1 MKKIIQQWDI
11 VVLVLILFILAL
23 YNFYFINNN
32 NAPPYADS
40 PFHLINGNRYYSM
53 VSGEE
58 IERHGEINLEYPPLL
73 YFTSIVVY
81 KIFGFSLKNALWS
94 SFPFLVIFVVSIF
107 LTGKYF
113 GGKIGGIAATLI
125 AASSH
130 ITLEASHLYLLD
142 LPHTAFTA
150 LGLYFL
156 IISDKMEKPVY
167 TFLFGISFGL
177 AMLGKHT
184 AIFFLSLPL
193 MAMFIFIIRKKWIL
207 YLLPV
212 IPTATLSILG
222 YIMIRHAVSLGRYI
236 HTRNPVP
243 YYGIPVLIL
252 TTGVFLAIT
261 IYLRRKKDKLFP
273 GIDGNL
279 VDSTLNGVVAIL
291 VTSLTAGIWYILT
304 IRGVVQKMFLQGVL
318 VKTATRSMGSLFL
331 VSILNY
337 VDLIKFF
344 SIFTLI
350 LALVGVVCLF
360 LKKEN
365 RFELILI
372 MLCCLSGILA
382 HAPLAHASVFY
393 VVALFIFLSI
403 FGSYWFRYAGK
414 FQAIP
419 LVLLIISS
427 ALSFYY
433 PFSSSFTNSK
443 IFPVAVVK
451 ILALK
456 HTVIPDR
463 RDYPINRVLNDLDE
477 KKEEMLDIM
486 GDRRLPALV
495 YLTPEFKTAYQGPGE
510 VNHLVFETYKEFMKI
525 EDVFIYSFEKDW
537 ETPLKILESYPVYMV
552 IGYCNEAEIE
562 KVKEKVY
569 RISGRKLLP
578 VSKYNLTGKRS
589 LVFYN
594 LEWDKTGDN
603 IKIGPDFEF
612 ILGRMQKRPGE
623 LEDMRGASGKML
635 R

>member
-1 MKKIIQQWDI
+1 MKKILQQWDI
-11 VVLVLILFILAL
+11 VVLVLILLILAF
-23 YNFYFINNN
+23 YNSYFINNN

-40 PFHLINGNRYYSM
+40 PFHLINGNRYYSR

-73 YFTSIVVY
+73 YFTSIAVY
-81 KIFGFSLKNALWS
+81 KTFGFSLKNALWS

-107 LTGKYF
+107 LMGKYF
-113 GGKIGGIAATLI
+113 GGKIGGVAAILI
-125 AASSH
+125 TASSH
-130 ITLEASHLYLLD
+130 ITLEASHMYLLD

-184 AIFFLSLPL
+184 SIFFLSLPL
-193 MAMFIFIIRKKWIL
+193 LTMFIYIIRKKWVL

-212 IPTATLSILG
+212 IPVAALSILG
-222 YIMIRHAVSLGRYI
+222 YIMIRHAVSLGRHI

-243 YYGIPVLIL
+243 YYGIPILIL
-252 TTGVFLAIT
+252 TTVVFFAAI
-261 IYLRRKKDKLFP
+261 IYLRRKKGRLFT

-279 VDSTLNGVVAIL
+279 IDSTLNGVSAIL
-291 VTSLTAGIWYILT
+291 VTSLTAGVWYILT

-344 SIFTLI
+344 SIITLI
-350 LALVGVVCLF
+350 LALVGVVYLF
-360 LKKEN
+360 LKKEK

-393 VVALFIFLSI
+393 VVALFIFLSV
-403 FGSYWFRYAGK
+403 FGSYWFKYAGK

-419 LVLLIISS
+419 FVLLIISS
-427 ALSFYY
+427 TLSFYY
-433 PFSSSFTNSK
+433 PFSNRATSLK

-451 ILALK
+451 VLALK
-456 HTVIPDR
+456 HTIIPDR
-463 RDYPINRVLNDLDE
+463 RDYPINHILNDLDE

-495 YLTPEFKTAYQGPGE
+495 YLTPEFRTAYRGPGE

-537 ETPLKILESYPVYMV
+537 ETPLKILESYPVCMI
-552 IGYCNEAEIE
+552 IGYCDESEIK
-562 KVKEKVY
+562 KVKEKVH
-569 RISGRKLLP
+569 RISGRKLIP
-578 VSKYNLTGKRS
+578 TSKYKLTGKRN

-594 LEWDKTGDN
+594 LEWDKTSDN
-603 IKIGPDFEF
+603 VKTGTDFES

-623 LEDMRGASGKML
+623 LEDMRGASEKML
-635 R
+635 K